1 MAPQSDSIS
10 DMINKISSTEKT
22 LEQQISQLHAEK
34 TAELGLLDFHKSQIG
49 NLINSATSASDEH
62 TSDDISSYFDKIDN
76 FFDDMAKEGTEIFE
90 IDKEIA
96 QVQKK
101 LNSIKRLND
110 AQEMISNVPD
120 AYTYQLV
127 DTLTQTS
134 CPPAMYESNNSCKAV
149 VTAIF
154 NNAQTQTDAQIAIIK
169 TELSDYIAD
178 ISSNLDILDENTN
191 IAKPLLQLLS
201 IKEMEYNQIQNAV
214 ESQRSTAQTDQRKVV
229 YEDWATENLGNV
241 QYWLTVFY
249 FFLFIVYLAV
259 GDFFSNERYKLWQAW
274 LGIIVYIA
282 LPYLVKPCAKLL
294 FYIWYQIKYFF
305 SSRMPKDA
313 YYNI

>member
-10 DMINKISSTEKT
+10 DMINNISSTEKT
-22 LEQQISQLHAEK
+22 LEQRMSQLATQKNTEVD
-34 TAELGLLDFHKSQIG
+34 LLNLQKNQIG
-49 NLINSATSASDEH
+49 NLINSATSTSDD
-62 TSDDISSYFDKIDN
+62 SADDISSYFDKIDN

-110 AQEMISNVPD
+110 AQEMITNAPH
-120 AYTYQLV
+120 AYTNQLV
-127 DTLTQTS
+127 DTLTQMS
-134 CPPAMYESNNSCKAV
+134 CPPAMYESNSSCKAV

-154 NNAQTQTDAQIAIIK
+154 NNAKTQTEAQIAIIK
-169 TELSDYIAD
+169 TELSAYIAD

-191 IAKPLLQLLS
+191 IAEPLLQLLA

-214 ESQRSTAQTDQRKVV
+214 ESQRSTALTDQRKVV
-229 YEDWATENLGNV
+229 YEDWATENLGSV

-259 GDFFSNERYKLWQAW
+259 GDFFSNERYKHWQAW
-274 LGIIVYIA
+274 LGIAIYIIK
-282 LPYLVKPCAKLL
+282 PFLVKPSVKIL

>member
-10 DMINKISSTEKT
+10 DMINNISNKEKS
-22 LEQQISQLHAEK
+22 LVKQKSQLVRQKNIEVD
-34 TAELGLLDFHKSQIG
+34 LLNLQKNQIG
-49 NLINSATSASDEH
+49 NLINSATSTSDEH
-62 TSDDISSYFDKIDN
+62 TSHDISNYFDKIDN

-101 LNSIKRLND
+101 LNSIKSLND
-110 AQEMISNVPD
+110 AQEMVYNAPD
-120 AYTYQLV
+120 AYTYQVV
-127 DTLTQTS
+127 DTLTQMS
-134 CPPAMYESNNSCKAV
+134 CPPTMYKSKNSCKPV

-154 NNAQTQTDAQIAIIK
+154 KNAKQQTEAQIAIIK

-178 ISSNLDILDENTN
+178 ISSNINILDENTN
-191 IAKPLLQLLS
+191 IAEPLLQLLA

-214 ESQRSTAQTDQRKVV
+214 ESQRSTALTDQRKVV
-229 YEDWATENLGNV
+229 YEDWATENLGSV

-259 GDFFSNERYKLWQAW
+259 GDFFSNERYKYWQAW
-274 LGIIVYIA
+274 LGIAIYIIK
-282 LPYLVKPCAKLL
+282 PFLVKPSVKIL

>member
-10 DMINKISSTEKT
+10 DMINNISSTEKT
-22 LEQQISQLHAEK
+22 LEQRMSQLATQKNTEVD
-34 TAELGLLDFHKSQIG
+34 LLNLQKNQIG
-49 NLINSATSASDEH
+49 NLISSATFASDEH
-62 TSDDISSYFDKIDN
+62 TSDDISSYFDKINN

-101 LNSIKRLND
+101 LNSIKSLND
-110 AQEMISNVPD
+110 AQEMVYNAPD
-120 AYTYQLV
+120 AYTYQVV

-134 CPPAMYESNNSCKAV
+134 CPSDTYESNSSCKAV
-149 VTAIF
+149 VSAIF
-154 NNAQTQTDAQIAIIK
+154 KNAQLQTEAQIAIIK
-169 TELSDYIAD
+169 TELSAYIAD
-178 ISSNLDILDENTN
+178 ISSNLDILDKNTN
-191 IAKPLLQLLS
+191 IAEPLLQLLA

-214 ESQRSTAQTDQRKVV
+214 ESQRSTALTDQRKVV
-229 YEDWATENLGNV
+229 YEDWATENLGSV

-259 GDFFSNERYKLWQAW
+259 GDFFSNERYKHWQAW
-274 LGIIVYIA
+274 LGIAIYIIQ
-282 LPYLVKPCAKLL
+282 PFLVKPSVKIL